1 MAELLVKDAEK
12 WFRRE
17 DGEPF
22 KVIDRLS
29 FEAREGCVTVLIGP
43 SGCGKSTLLNS
54 VVGLETLD
62 RGELLFI
69 VEGQTRERPLIGYV
83 FQSPRLLPWKTIGEN
98 ISLALK
104 GAGIGRTEWD
114 SRVAHYLTLVG
125 LEEYVNQF
133 PLYLS
138 GGQRQRVGLARALAV
153 ESDIVLMDEPFASV
167 DELTARQLR
176 QTTRRLC
183 EQLHRTVLFV
193 THNLAEA
200 AYMSDYIVTLTNQVR
215 QSFGLAP
222 LAVDDRLTRAAQI
235 QADAMASLNVMDHT
249 LPGAPLPTLAG
260 RLQSVGYGYLW
271 AGENIACNAPDAA
284 TVESLWL
291 NSPPHRA
298 NILSPLPTSIGA
310 AVAYSSQGEPYYCQV
325 FGQANP

>member
-1 MAELLVKDAEK
+1 MAELVVREAEK

-17 DGEPF
+17 DGQPL

-29 FEAREGCVTVLIGP
+29 FEAREGCVTALIGP

-54 VVGLETLD
+54 IVGLENLD
-62 RGELLFI
+62 RGELLFTAR
-69 VEGQTRERPLIGYV
+69 GQAQERPLIGYV

-104 GAGIGRTEWD
+104 GAGVSRTDWEP
-114 SRVAHYLTLVG
+114 RVMHYLKFVG

-138 GGQRQRVGLARALAV
+138 GGQRQRVGLARALAI
-153 ESDIVLMDEPFASV
+153 ESDLVLMDEPFASV

-200 AYMSDYIVTLTNQVR
+200 AYMGDYVVTLTR
-215 QSFGLAP
+215 QPACLDSY
-222 LAVDDRLTRAAQI
+222 VT
-235 QADAMASLNVMDHT
+235 N
-249 LPGAPLPTLAG
+249 PLPSPHQWGADI
-260 RLQSVGYGYLW
+260 YKF
-271 AGENIACNAPDAA
+271 AA
-284 TVESLWL
+284 ELETK
-291 NSPPHRA
+291 
-298 NILSPLPTSIGA
+298 
-310 AVAYSSQGEPYYCQV
+310 VALKEETEP
-325 FGQANP
+325 

>member
-1 MAELLVKDAEK
+1 VAELVVKDAEK

-17 DGEPF
+17 DGRPF

-54 VVGLETLD
+54 VVGLEQLD
-62 RGELLFI
+62 RGELIF
-69 VEGQTRERPLIGYV
+69 VNRGKPEKRPLIGYV

-98 ISLALK
+98 ISLALR
-104 GAGIGRTEWD
+104 GAGVLRSEWE
-114 SRVAHYLTLVG
+114 SRVTHYLNLVG
-125 LEEYVNQF
+125 LDEYVNQF

-138 GGQRQRVGLARALAV
+138 GGQRQRVGLARALAI

-176 QTTRRLC
+176 QMTRRLC

-200 AYMSDYIVTLTNQVR
+200 AYMGDYVVTLTQR
-215 QSFGLAP
+215 PATL
-222 LAVDDRLTRAAQI
+222 
-235 QADAMASLNVMDHT
+235 DAYVTN
-249 LPGAPLPTLAG
+249 PLPSPHHWGADIYKFAAELENKVTLK
-260 RLQSVGYGYLW
+260 
-271 AGENIACNAPDAA
+271 EEME
-284 TVESLWL
+284 T
-291 NSPPHRA
+291 
-298 NILSPLPTSIGA
+298 
-310 AVAYSSQGEPYYCQV
+310 
-325 FGQANP
+325 

>member
-1 MAELLVKDAEK
+1 MAELAVKDAEK

-29 FEAREGCVTVLIGP
+29 FHAREGSVTVLIGP

-54 VVGLETLD
+54 IVGLESLD
-62 RGELLFI
+62 RGELQFTA
-69 VEGQTRERPLIGYV
+69 GGRNRQRPLIGYV

-104 GAGIGRTEWD
+104 GAGVARSEWNA
-114 SRVAHYLTLVG
+114 RVTHYLDLVG
-125 LEEYVNQF
+125 LQEYVNQF

-200 AYMSDYIVTLTNQVR
+200 AYMSDYVVTLTNRPARLDAYVTN
-215 QSFGLAP
+215 P
-222 LAVDDRLTRAAQI
+222 LASPRHWGPEIYNFAAE
-235 QADAMASLNVMDHT
+235 LETKVT
-249 LPGAPLPTLAG
+249 LKEE
-260 RLQSVGYGYLW
+260 
-271 AGENIACNAPDAA
+271 GE
-284 TVESLWL
+284 S
-291 NSPPHRA
+291 
-298 NILSPLPTSIGA
+298 
-310 AVAYSSQGEPYYCQV
+310 
-325 FGQANP
+325 

>member
-17 DGEPF
+17 DGRPF
-22 KVIDRLS
+22 KIIDGLS

-54 VVGLETLD
+54 MVGLENLD
-62 RGELLFI
+62 RGELIFI
-69 VEGQTRERPLIGYV
+69 SRGKPEKRPLIGYV

-98 ISLALK
+98 ISLALQ
-104 GAGIGRTEWD
+104 GAGVPRRQWE
-114 SRVAHYLTLVG
+114 SRVTHYLNLVG

-138 GGQRQRVGLARALAV
+138 GGQRQRVGLARALAI

-183 EQLHRTVLFV
+183 EQLHRTVVFV

-200 AYMSDYIVTLTNQVR
+200 AYMGDYVVTLTQR
-215 QSFGLAP
+215 PA
-222 LAVDDRLTRAAQI
+222 RL
-235 QADAMASLNVMDHT
+235 DAYVPN
-249 LPGAPLPTLAG
+249 PLPSPHHWGADIYKFAAELENKVTLK
-260 RLQSVGYGYLW
+260 
-271 AGENIACNAPDAA
+271 EDI
-284 TVESLWL
+284 ES
-291 NSPPHRA
+291 
-298 NILSPLPTSIGA
+298 
-310 AVAYSSQGEPYYCQV
+310 
-325 FGQANP
+325 

>member
-62 RGELLFI
+62 RGELLFT
-69 VEGQTRERPLIGYV
+69 VEGQTRKRPLIGYV

-98 ISLALK
+98 ISLGLK
-104 GAGIGRTEWD
+104 GAGIGRTEWG
-114 SRVAHYLTLVG
+114 SRVAHYLKLVG

-200 AYMSDYIVTLTNQVR
+200 AYMSDYVVTLTHRPARLDAYVTN
-215 QSFGLAP
+215 P
-222 LAVDDRLTRAAQI
+222 LHSPRHWGPEIYNFAAE
-235 QADAMASLNVMDHT
+235 LETKVT
-249 LPGAPLPTLAG
+249 LKEDEG
-260 RLQSVGYGYLW
+260 S
-271 AGENIACNAPDAA
+271 
-284 TVESLWL
+284 
-291 NSPPHRA
+291 
-298 NILSPLPTSIGA
+298 
-310 AVAYSSQGEPYYCQV
+310 
-325 FGQANP
+325 